1 MKRKFAW
8 FLALAVIAGTLFV
21 LLVPKKIVRNLYYY
35 VKGSDLKER
44 KTEPVVAFFDRNK
57 EGLISN
63 SDSFEYVNFTIS
75 DSEIKSSGMPGG
87 GNSPLFVTVDMWN
100 KYISENPLESIVN
113 GKYDQVI
120 RTLCDSLANAGR
132 PVFIRWNPEME
143 VNADKYPWQLQSP
156 VLYNKAFYYFASMCR
171 SLSPE
176 AKIVWSAAGY
186 PGVLDYY
193 PQEDFVD
200 YLSVTLGSSSEKSK
214 DTYPDYKSVSDEIIH
229 KVHRLRF
236 IDKPVFILQSDN
248 TKTGSLNMA
257 VAEAAEYLKQNRMEI
272 FSTINAGDSAV
283 THERDSIQFGAYD
296 PEKKFSDIEQI
307 STEHIF
313 IDWHHIQDG
322 SYEKQIKEIAG
333 RGHDII
339 VTLEPWREE
348 NARPDT
354 NVLLSVV
361 GGRYDDYLERLFNTL
376 AKTDRTVYL
385 RWIHEM
391 EIPVTRY
398 PWQSQL
404 PVNYIKAFRH
414 FASFRKPGNTNI
426 KLVWGP
432 AGDRGLQDF
441 WPGGDVVDYI
451 SIAIYGLPDKN
462 ITDHKQQESFK
473 TIFTRKNNRMR
484 FFNKPVFI
492 TEFGI
497 KGPDD
502 FQRQWL
508 LAAAETIKSNPQVK
522 GVCYFNMVD
531 TPKAWGDI
539 AAPVWKI
546 SSETYRAFINAF
558 NTDSPD
564 LTASKK

>member
-1 MKRKFAW
+1 MKRKLGW
-8 FLALAVIAGTLFV
+8 FLALAVIAATLVV
-21 LLVPKKIVRNLYYY
+21 LLVPKRIVRNLYYY

-44 KTEPVVAFFDRNK
+44 KEEPLIAVFDRGEK
-57 EGLISN
+57 GLQMN
-63 SDSFEYVNFTIS
+63 TDSFEYVQFRIS
-75 DSEIKSSGMPGG
+75 DSKLISTGLKKGSKLPV
-87 GNSPLFVTVDMWN
+87 FVTVDMWN
-100 KYISENPLESIVN
+100 KFISENPLQSIAN
-113 GKYDQVI
+113 GKYDETI
-120 RTLCDSLANAGR
+120 AILCDSLANAGR
-132 PVFIRWNPEME
+132 PVYVRWNPEME

-156 VLYNKAFYYFASMCR
+156 VLYNNAFRHFAKMCR
-171 SLSPE
+171 QLSPE
-176 AKIVWSAAGY
+176 VKIVWSTAGY

-200 YLSVTLGSSSEKSK
+200 YVSVTLGSQSEKSK
-214 DTYPDYKSVSDEIIH
+214 KAYPDYKSPSDEIIR

-236 IDKPVFILQSDN
+236 IDKPVLILAASN
-248 TKTGSLNMA
+248 TEMASLGGA
-257 VAEAAEYLKQNRMEI
+257 VAEAAAYLEESKTEI
-272 FSTINAGDSAV
+272 FSTVSAGSPIEQEG
-283 THERDSIQFGAYD
+283 HGLRFGAYD
-296 PEKKFSDIEQI
+296 PEQKFAGIEKI

-322 SYEKQIKEIAG
+322 SYERQIKEIAG
-333 RGHDII
+333 RGHDLI
-339 VTLEPWREE
+339 VTLEPWREN
-348 NARPDT
+348 NARADS
-354 NVLLSVV
+354 NVLLSVI
-361 GGRYDDYLERLFNTL
+361 GGRYDDYLKRLFTTL
-376 AKTDRTVYL
+376 EKTERTVYL

-398 PWQSQL
+398 PWQSQS
-404 PVNYIKAFRH
+404 PVDYIKAFRY
-414 FASFRKPGNTNI
+414 FASFRKAGNTNI

-441 WPGGDVVDYI
+441 WPGSDVVDYI

-484 FFNKPVFI
+484 FFNKPIFI

-497 KGPDD
+497 KGPDE
-502 FQRQWL
+502 FQREWL

-539 AAPVWKI
+539 EAPIWKI
-546 SSETYRAFINAF
+546 SSETYEAFINAF
-558 NTDSPD
+558 GAEARTK
-564 LTASKK
+564 TASRD